1 MSDFTVEELVV
12 PASMDQLDAADFA
25 ASVEIMA
32 LTELEGYGHDE
43 LRMTP
48 AEVLPNWQ
56 DAASPRRLFG
66 VRIDGALVARA
77 MYEVLLADPSTC
89 WSMITVLPAHRT
101 RGIGTLLADHVEG
114 LATAEGR
121 SKIISYAIAREAAG
135 DRLPAPTGFGSL
147 PLENVGVQFLL
158 RRGYTLEQVVRGSRL
173 ALPFEGVLPP
183 VPSDYRLRYWTGPVP
198 PEWLSDMAVLH
209 TRMSTDAPTAGLEE
223 PEDVMTVE
231 RLLAL
236 EEAYE
241 SSPRTD
247 LTAAVE
253 HLPSGRLAGFTVLEA
268 PAESERAVH
277 QDDTL
282 VLKEHRG
289 HRLGMLLK
297 VANLLQLERVSPGHP
312 SVLTFNAEENRFM
325 LDTNEAVGFV
335 PVGYEGA
342 WKKNLSI
349 SPLL

>member
-12 PASMDQLDAADFA
+12 PASMNQGDANDFA

-32 LTELEGYGHDE
+32 ATELEGYGHDE

-48 AEVLPNWQ
+48 AEVLPVWQ

-66 VRIDGALVARA
+66 VRIEGALVARA
-77 MYEVLLADPSTC
+77 MYEVLLADTATC
-89 WSMITVLPAHRT
+89 WAMVNVLPAFRG
-101 RGIGTLLADHVEG
+101 RGIGTALASHVEA
-114 LATAEGR
+114 LARTEGR
-121 SKIISYAIAREAAG
+121 SKIISYGIAREAAG

-147 PLENVGVQFLL
+147 PLDNAGVQFLL
-158 RRGYTLEQVVRGSRL
+158 HRGFTLEQVVRGSRL
-173 ALPFEGVLPP
+173 ALPFSGALPP
-183 VPSDYRLRYWTGPVP
+183 VAADYRLHYWTGPVP
-198 PEWLSDMAVLH
+198 PEWREDMVLMH
-209 TRMSTDAPTAGLEE
+209 TRMTTDAPTAGLEE
-223 PEDVMTVE
+223 PEDVITVE

-253 HLPSGRLAGFTVLEA
+253 HIPSGHLAGFTMLEV
-268 PAESERAVH
+268 PAESHRAVM
-277 QDDTL
+277 QEDTL

-289 HRLGMLLK
+289 HRLGMVLK
-297 VANLLQLERVSPGHP
+297 VANLLHLERESPGHP

-342 WKKNLSI
+342 WKKNLSN
-349 SPLL
+349 SPVL

>member
-12 PASMDQLDAADFA
+12 PTSMDQLDAADFA
-25 ASVEIMA
+25 ASVGIMA
-32 LTELEGYGHDE
+32 ATELEGYGHDE

-48 AEVLPNWQ
+48 AEVLPIWQ
-56 DAASPRRLFG
+56 DAANPRRLLG

-77 MYEVLLADPSTC
+77 MYEVLLTDAATC
-89 WSMITVLPAHRT
+89 WAMVNVLPPFRG
-101 RGIGTLLADHVEG
+101 RGIGTAIATHLEELA
-114 LATAEGR
+114 LSQGR
-121 SKIISYAIAREAAG
+121 SKIISYAIAREADG
-135 DRLPAPTGFGSL
+135 ERLEAPTGFGSL
-147 PLENVGVQFLL
+147 PLENAGVRFLL
-158 RRGYTLEQVVRGSRL
+158 HRGYTLEQVVRGSRL
-173 ALPFEGVLPP
+173 TLPFEGVLPP
-183 VPSDYRLRYWTGPVP
+183 VPADYRLHYWTGPVP
-198 PEWLSDMAVLH
+198 PEWREDMVLMH
-209 TRMSTDAPTAGLEE
+209 TRMTTDAPTAALEE

-236 EEAYE
+236 EEAYA

-253 HLPSGRLAGFTVLEA
+253 HIPSGHLAGFTVLEV
-268 PAESERAVH
+268 PAESHRAVH

-289 HRLGMLLK
+289 HRLGMVLK
-297 VANLLQLERVSPGHP
+297 VANLLHLERVSPGHT

-342 WKKNLSI
+342 WMKNLSI
-349 SPLL
+349 SPVS